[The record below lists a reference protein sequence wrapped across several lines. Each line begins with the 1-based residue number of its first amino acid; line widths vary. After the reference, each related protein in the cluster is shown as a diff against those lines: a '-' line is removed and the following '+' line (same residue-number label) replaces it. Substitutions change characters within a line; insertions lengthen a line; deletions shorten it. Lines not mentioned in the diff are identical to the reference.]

1 MAIYL
6 VIVLLVGITM
16 FMGEVA
22 LGRYAQRSNVGAFKK
37 VNKSYGWLGSI
48 GLIAGFMILSFYSVV
63 GGWVIYYIF
72 RAIIGFYMTDPAQTE
87 QLFTGFISNPILPIL
102 FHALF
107 MAMTIGICYNGVQ
120 DGIEKYS
127 NIMMPALLVI
137 VIILS
142 VHSLMLPGAAEGIKF
157 YLVPDFSKV
166 TGETFLAALGQVFFS
181 LSLGM
186 GSILTYGFKPTSGPG
201 LTFVTLPA
209 VFSGMPLGQLFG
221 GAFFFLLF
229 LAALTSAISLL
240 EPLIAY
246 MIEEHNWT
254 RQRASLIIGGLI
266 FLVGCL
272 ASLSMGPLN
281 GLKIFGLVFFDLL
294 DWISNNLPL

>member
-1 MAIYL
+1 MACRGPWRGCIFSDLFNYRPL
-6 VIVLLVGITM
+6 SWYYNVH
-16 FMGEVA
+16 
-22 LGRYAQRSNVGAFKK
+22 GRSCSWPLCPRFNVGAFKK
-37 VNKSYGWLGSI
+37 VNESYGWLGSI

-157 YLVPDFSKV
+157 YLVPDFSKSYWRNV
-166 TGETFLAALGQVFFS
+166 LSSSGSSIFLFELRNGFYTNIWQLFGKKRKYTQCLFDSSLNGHHDCLLAGIIIFPAVFS
-181 LSLGM
+181 
-186 GSILTYGFKPTSGPG
+186 YGFKPTSGPG
-201 LTFVTLPA
+201 LTFVDSSSSIQRDALR
-209 VFSGMPLGQLFG
+209 S
-221 GAFFFLLF
+221 AFWRSFFLLAVSCCFNFRYF
-229 LAALTSAISLL
+229 LTRTSYRL
-240 EPLIAY
+240 Y
-246 MIEEHNWT
+246 DRRT
-254 RQRASLIIGGLI
+254 
-266 FLVGCL
+266 
-272 ASLSMGPLN
+272 
-281 GLKIFGLVFFDLL
+281 
-294 DWISNNLPL
+294 